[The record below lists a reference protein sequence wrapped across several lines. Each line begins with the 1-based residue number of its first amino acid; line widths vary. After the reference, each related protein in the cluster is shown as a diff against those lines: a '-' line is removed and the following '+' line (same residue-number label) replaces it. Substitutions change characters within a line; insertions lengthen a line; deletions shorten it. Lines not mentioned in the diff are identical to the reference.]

1 MSWYWQLMMRLFIFK
16 LIFSQNGILFALIHT
31 WTMHFDSFFPL
42 TFPDLDPAWVIV
54 VDHETFLQAFL
65 KIVDEWVKNS
75 NLSLNY
81 IERNLW
87 YRTVSALNVLYL
99 LYHCLLFVILSMF
112 ATINNYIY
120 VYPQLIK
127 TIKTQAVIW

>member
-65 KIVDEWVKNS
+65 KIVDEWWKNS
-75 NLSLNY
+75 NLSWKKFMISN
-81 IERNLW
+81 
-87 YRTVSALNVLYL
+87 VSALNVLYL